1 MCIARRGAGE
11 LLTGR
16 YLLLVR
22 DYVVYRNDILGKR
35 ESGMLNHYRT
45 DSLEMMSLDSLKR
58 AQLKGILEQY
68 YGADIDPKFL
78 FDINTT
84 FEQLV
89 NEVDV
94 ENLGRM

>member
-1 MCIARRGAGE
+1 MRAARRGAGE
-11 LLTGR
+11 LPAGGH
-16 YLLLVR
+16 LLPQR
-22 DYVVYRNDILGKR
+22 DHVVHSGYILGSEVGR
-35 ESGMLNHYRT
+35 LNHHKT

-68 YGADIDPKFL
+68 YGAEIDPKFL

-94 ENLGRM
+94 MDLA